1 MLERYKGAYMEINK
15 DQIVKNCNRR
25 KVKGQ
30 HWSDATHPAPA
41 YPGFCTTQ

>member
-1 MLERYKGAYMEINK
+1 MLERYKGAYMEIKK

-41 YPGFCTTQ
+41 YTGFCTTQ